1 MRCAVMQPTYLPW
14 AGYFNLINQV
24 DIFVFLDDAQYERGT
39 WQNRN
44 RVLVAG
50 ESHWLTV
57 PVIRELLGDRI
68 NAVHTDETSSW
79 RRKHVQLLRQ
89 NYGKHPFGTEML
101 QIGDIVLDQSLAVLA
116 ELNIRLIR
124 FCCDRFGITT
134 RCVRTSEMDIR
145 GKRTERLIAICEHF
159 GCDEYV
165 SPPGAAE
172 YLAADRFV
180 EMTRTRLRF
189 NEYIPEPYP
198 QRGIEKFVSHL
209 SIVDVVASLGWH
221 QAGLYVKH
229 SVSPL

>member
-1 MRCAVMQPTYLPW
+1 MQPAYLPW
-14 AGYFNLINQV
+14 AGYFNLISQV
-24 DIFVFLDDAQYERGT
+24 DVFVFLDDAQYERGT

-57 PVIRELLGDRI
+57 PVVRGLLGARI
-68 NAVHTDETSSW
+68 NAVRTDETSSW
-79 RRKHVQLLRQ
+79 RHKHLQLLRQ
-89 NYGKHPFGTEML
+89 NYGKHLFGTEML
-101 QIGDIVLDQSLAVLA
+101 QICEIVCDQSLTILS
-116 ELNIRLIR
+116 ELNISLIR

-134 RCVRTSEMDIR
+134 RCVRASEMDIP
-145 GKRTERLIAICEHF
+145 GKRTERLIKICEHF

-180 EMTRTRLRF
+180 DLTRTRLRF
-189 NEYIPEPYP
+189 NEYVPEPYP
-198 QRGIEKFVSHL
+198 QRGKAQFVSHL

-221 QAGLYVKH
+221 QAGLYVKRAA
-229 SVSPL
+229 SPL